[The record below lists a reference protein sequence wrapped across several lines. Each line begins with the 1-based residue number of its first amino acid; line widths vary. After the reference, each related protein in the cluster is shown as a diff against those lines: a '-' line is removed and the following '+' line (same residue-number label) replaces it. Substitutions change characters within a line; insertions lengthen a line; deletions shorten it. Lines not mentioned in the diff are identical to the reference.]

1 MKNAA
6 QISAKALLV
15 NGWEALKKQQIKHA
29 ISLSQQLN
37 QQYPNHSEG
46 WYYTAQVAMSINNK
60 PAAEQGLKNACKL
73 APTNISLKI
82 ILANF
87 FLSNND
93 FKKAKTQALEL
104 DGLLLKAAEHNQLAL
119 LFSKLNLVDQ
129 AISHYQQ
136 AISLDSE
143 NHEHYYSLATVLRF
157 AGDLALAEQHLDKA
171 VSLQPLD
178 IDAHVLKVDLRK
190 QTPENNDIERLFEL
204 LAKDLAIKD
213 RVQVYFALAKSYEDI
228 ADYQQ
233 SFVHLEQGNKLRR
246 KHINYQVQTDIET
259 MSDIRQIFNPLWWS
273 RHIDNESSASNSRT
287 SITPIFVLGM
297 PRTGST
303 LTDRILSASDNVFSA
318 GELDNFAQQ
327 LTIQVN
333 KQLSPAERSK
343 KSFISAAS
351 QVDFRQLGQ
360 DYLSSVTAHFSEAGI
375 GDKTN
380 YFIDKL
386 PFNYLYVGLIKA
398 ALPQAKI
405 VHVIRNPMDTCYAVY
420 KTLFQQAYPFSYQQQ
435 ELAAYFISYQKLMQ
449 HWAQLA
455 DLDIHQLSYE
465 ELVGDPKETGKK
477 LYQFCGLDWHDRYID
492 VTSQQGMV
500 NTASASQVR
509 QEIHQGSLQK
519 WQHYRQQLA
528 PLKTQLEKAG
538 IVCD

>member
-1 MKNAA
+1 MKNTA
-6 QISAKALLV
+6 QMSVKALLV
-15 NGWEALKKQQIKHA
+15 NGWEALKKQQLKHA

-46 WYYTAQVAMSINNK
+46 WYYTAQVAISLNNK
-60 PAAEQGLKNACKL
+60 QAAEQSLKKACKL
-73 APTNISLKI
+73 APANISLKM

-87 FLSNND
+87 YLSNHD
-93 FKKAKTQALEL
+93 FKQAKGWAFEL
-104 DGLLLKAAEHNQLAL
+104 DTLLLKAAEHNQLAL
-119 LFSKLNLVDQ
+119 LFSKLNLVEQ

-136 AISLDSE
+136 AVSLDSE

-157 AGDLALAEQHLDKA
+157 AGNLVLAEQHLDKA
-171 VSLQPLD
+171 VALEPLD

-190 QTPENNDIERLFEL
+190 QTPENNNVEHLSEL
-204 LAKDLAIKD
+204 LAQDLTIKD
-213 RVQVYFALAKSYEDI
+213 RVQVYFALAKSYEDL

-233 SFVHLEQGNKLRR
+233 SFVNLEQGNKLRR
-246 KHINYQVQTDIET
+246 KHINYQVKTDVDT
-259 MSDIRQIFNPLWWS
+259 MSDICHVFNPLWWS
-273 RHIDNESSASNSRT
+273 RHKDTKSSASKSSST
-287 SITPIFVLGM
+287 ITPIFVLGM

-333 KQLSPAERSK
+333 QQLSPAERSK
-343 KSFISAAS
+343 KSFISTAS
-351 QVDFRQLGQ
+351 QIDFAQLGK
-360 DYLSSVTAHFSEAGI
+360 DYLSSVTTRFSEAGI

-380 YFIDKL
+380 FFIDKL

-398 ALPQAKI
+398 ALPNAKI
-405 VHVIRNPMDTCYAVY
+405 VHVTRNPMDTCYAMY

-435 ELAAYFISYQKLMQ
+435 ELADYFISYQKLMQ
-449 HWAQLA
+449 HWSQLA

-465 ELVGDPKETGKK
+465 QLVVDPKETGKK
-477 LYQFCGLDWHDRYID
+477 LYQFCGVDWHDRYLAL
-492 VTSQQGMV
+492 TSQQGMV

-509 QEIHQGSLQK
+509 QDIHQGSLQK
-519 WQHYRQQLA
+519 WQHYKLQLA

-538 IVCD
+538 MVCD